1 MIEKKCTG
9 IVHVKE
15 HMREG
20 HKVEAYDRKC
30 GRHNYHDYY
39 NDPYSQY
46 INDEIGEREKGSCN
60 RKRGGNMLSEMLTAL
75 LQLFW
80 AIKDGDTMGYL
91 QAISAIMNSPLFQVF
106 TNWISQFGITS
117 DMPNFKEQAAE
128 FLASDEGQAELA
140 AALQA
145 HEYAHLSNIDLPYDA
160 KNLNIKEPLSAKYAN
175 LDDVVQIK
183 GILSVLGYYH
193 PSQNTGMSPY
203 FDNELTT
210 AIKEFQKDYGF
221 PITGSI
227 HPNGIEMEMLN
238 GMFENPMLASS
249 QAYINGGGHHNYMSE
264 AERTKAIVEGRKLR
278 FRINGNPF
286 AIVAAP
292 HEIPELGV
300 WNVKNNEI
308 LTDAFSKKHG
318 VDPDMVK
325 AIMYMEGA
333 NGHHFGINYLKDD
346 IGKNQNLLIYKVLGK
361 VISPSRSIMPMNMQN
376 QWGRGFL
383 GENYNPYN
391 KAQNIEAGVKLIKR
405 ISESIENPTPA
416 KIGSLWNGMMLDEVN
431 DVGARVGKYY
441 KEKPWKYPMK
451 QWDWDK
457 TKRDFNDWGTRI
469 VKRELIKQV
478 TNNELEQKLLE
489 FYLPNKTPD
498 FISELF

>member
-1 MIEKKCTG
+1 MIEKKCNG

-20 HKVEAYDRKC
+20 HKVAAYDRKC

-46 INDEIGEREKGSCN
+46 IDDEIGEREKGSRN

-117 DMPNFKEQAAE
+117 DMPNFKEHAAK

-140 AALQA
+140 NALQQVK
-145 HEYAHLSNIDLPYDA
+145 LPEQSLTKDSLTGNSPL
-160 KNLNIKEPLSAKYAN
+160 NLDQYLTIKIKESVGSKYAN

-183 GILSVLGYYH
+183 GALAALGYYA
-193 PSQNTGMSPY
+193 PQKETGMTPY
-203 FDNELTT
+203 MDNELIN
-210 AIKEFQKDYGF
+210 AIKNFQKDNGLAVTGLLSVDGPELEIMNKKIMN
-221 PITGSI
+221 PIV
-227 HPNGIEMEMLN
+227 
-238 GMFENPMLASS
+238 SS
-249 QAYINGGGHHNYMSE
+249 EDAYIRGGGTHNYMSE
-264 AERTKAIVEGRKLR
+264 SERKKAIIEGRKLR

-333 NGHHFGINYLKDD
+333 NGHKFSLDHVADMVGISTS
-346 IGKNQNLLIYKVLGK
+346 IY
-361 VISPSRSIMPMNMQN
+361 PMNMQN
-376 QWGRGFL
+376 YWGRGFM

-405 ISESIENPTPA
+405 ISESIENPTPE

-441 KEKPWKYPMK
+441 KEKPWLEPTKK
-451 QWDWDK
+451 WNWDK
-457 TKRDFNDWGTRI
+457 TRNDFHDWSTRTI
-469 VKRELIKQV
+469 NKNIIKKV

-489 FYLPNKTPD
+489 FYLPIKTPD
-498 FISELF
+498 IIKELF